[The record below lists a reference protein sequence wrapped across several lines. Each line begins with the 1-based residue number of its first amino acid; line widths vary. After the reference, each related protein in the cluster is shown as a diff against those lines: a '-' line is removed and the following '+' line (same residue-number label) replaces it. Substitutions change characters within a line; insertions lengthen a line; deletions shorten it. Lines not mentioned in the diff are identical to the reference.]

1 MNDPE
6 ALEELVGEIQA
17 EYRDN
22 GDYESPYE
30 AIDAVLERRGK
41 KEQDLQMVDRNLRIS
56 NHAFRSLPDF
66 IYPGITYAEVS
77 AVRTMQGLNDLVR
90 EGTGMEPRL

>member
-17 EYRDN
+17 EYRGN
-22 GDYESPYE
+22 GDYESPHD

-41 KEQDLQMVDRNLRIS
+41 KERDLQMVDRNLRAS
-56 NHAFRSLPDF
+56 NHVFKSLPDF
-66 IYPGITYAEVS
+66 IYPGITYSEVS
-77 AVRTMQGLNDLVR
+77 EARTMQGLYDLVR
-90 EGTGMEPRL
+90 EGPGMEPRL